1 MTLEK
6 NMIEQIAPTLLFD
19 KSLKDFGIYALKNN
33 VCHLVGARGDY
44 PDQLSDMPTTG
55 VPIIFEKKKVGVI
68 LSKVENA
75 DLKILADQLAPVFSF
90 YQRPE
95 KFNYL
100 LSLYSF
106 LNDVRALSPEKFNWI
121 GLYFKESALAGL
133 SESTDLI
140 IGPYLGEVTE
150 HVRIPIERGL
160 CGLALREERVVNMA
174 DVHSDTRHIAC
185 SLKTNSELIIPLKN
199 AKGEFVAELDIDS
212 HTKAAFSPE
221 IELAVKNVCEKFVFP
236 FQ

>member
-1 MTLEK
+1 
-6 NMIEQIAPTLLFD
+6 MIEQIEPTLLFD
-19 KSLKDFGIYALKNN
+19 KSLKDFGIYAFKND
-33 VCHLVGARGDY
+33 VCTLVGARGDY
-44 PDQLSDMPTTG
+44 PDQLSDIPTTG
-55 VPIIFEKKKVGVI
+55 VPIIFEQKKVGII

-75 DLKILADQLAPVFSF
+75 DLKMLADQLAPVFSF
-90 YQRPE
+90 YHQPE

-106 LNDVRALSPEKFNWI
+106 LNEIRVLCPEKFNWI
-121 GLYFKESALAGL
+121 GLYFKESALTGL
-133 SESTDLI
+133 KESTDLI

-199 AKGEFVAELDIDS
+199 SQGEFVAELDIDS

-221 IELAVKNVCEKFVFP
+221 IEQAVKTVCEKFVFP